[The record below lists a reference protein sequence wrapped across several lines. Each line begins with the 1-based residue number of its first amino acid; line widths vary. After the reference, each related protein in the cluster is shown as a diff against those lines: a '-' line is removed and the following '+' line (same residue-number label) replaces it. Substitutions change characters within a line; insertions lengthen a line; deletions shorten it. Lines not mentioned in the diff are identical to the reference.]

1 MSETKA
7 DVKIGNLSITISCT
21 EACVLTDSNGNV
33 LAKIS
38 VRQNCGIFKAPI
50 FIQAP
55 VDIRVSRGPAPRV
68 SGVAGTR
75 TVEKT
80 ESGINGQ

>member
-1 MSETKA
+1 MSEAKSG
-7 DVKIGNLSITISCT
+7 VKIGNLSITLRCT
-21 EACVLTDSNGNV
+21 EACVLTDSNGNI

-38 VRQNCGIFKAPI
+38 IRQNCGIFKAPM

-55 VDIRVSRGPAPRV
+55 VDIRVFREPASRV

-80 ESGINGQ
+80 GSGING